1 MEGDVEGFQGFG
13 RGGIL
18 GLLGLLGEFLVC
30 LVEEFAAD
38 LGTQGEEVFGSG
50 LAEGLSAV
58 QVAVAFL
65 DYFLL
70 EGGDWQFLVEG
81 LRGAGALCEA
91 LA

>member
-1 MEGDVEGFQGFG
+1 LLEGDVEGFQGFG
-13 RGGIL
+13 RGRI
-18 GLLGLLGEFLVC
+18 LGLLGEFLVF
-30 LVEEFAAD
+30 LVEELGAD
-38 LGTQGEEVFGSG
+38 LGTQGKEVFGSG
-50 LAEGLSAV
+50 LAEGLSAM

>member
-1 MEGDVEGFQGFG
+1 MLEGDVEGFEGFG

-18 GLLGLLGEFLVC
+18 FLGEFLVF
-30 LVEEFAAD
+30 LVEELGAD

-50 LAEGLSAV
+50 LAEGLSAM

-70 EGGDWQFLVEG
+70 EGGNWQFLVEG
-81 LRGAGALCEA
+81 LRGAGALRET